1 MRTRVQLGPTG
12 SSPSLFSDSIEP
24 PGSRLACAPMNPGN
38 LHHMPPIEIP
48 LIWAKRTQK
57 DWCKLFELDLALV
70 RTYGVYVLWHGGQP
84 SRVVRIGH
92 GDIATELKACC
103 NDRRVIVYLA
113 DGPLFVTWAGA
124 VASDA
129 AGIHLHLAEMLHP
142 LIEDRAASNVVA
154 IAARSP
160 F

>member
-1 MRTRVQLGPTG
+1 
-12 SSPSLFSDSIEP
+12 
-24 PGSRLACAPMNPGN
+24 
-38 LHHMPPIEIP
+38 MPPTEIS
-48 LIWAKRTQK
+48 LIWVKRTQH
-57 DWCKLFELDLALV
+57 DWCKLFELDLDLI

-92 GDIATELKACC
+92 GDVSTELKACLK
-103 NDRRVIVYLA
+103 DTRVISYLA

-124 VASDA
+124 DASDA
-129 AGIHLHLAEMLHP
+129 AGIHLHLADMLHP